1 MGAHFYIAKKKYK
14 TANNKI
20 HNKMLLCQRWTPL
33 NDNNNSS
40 TTAAKTGSSTSWVW
54 PNLILN
60 SNTNTNSNS
69 KLNLNPRRMQMTIKS
84 KLIDCHLS
92 LSHLL
97 LTHRLLKLIC
107 RLRPIW
113 VYKEKEKEKN
123 AVKNT
128 KSFCPY
134 TALEFSLI
142 IIGSVT
148 PTPPRGALPPVD
160 VIWNAA
166 QRVLHVISLTTHRR
180 FRVYSFSQITC
191 YVCD

>member
-1 MGAHFYIAKKKYK
+1 
-14 TANNKI
+14 
-20 HNKMLLCQRWTPL
+20 MLLCQRWTPL

-40 TTAAKTGSSTSWVW
+40 TTAATTGSSTSWVW

-113 VYKEKEKEKN
+113 VYKEKEKKN

-148 PTPPRGALPPVD
+148 PTSPRGALPSWCNMKRSSTSSSCYFTHYSPP
-160 VIWNAA
+160 
-166 QRVLHVISLTTHRR
+166 ISGILI
-180 FRVYSFSQITC
+180 FSNHMLRLWLKLK
-191 YVCD
+191 DH

>member
-20 HNKMLLCQRWTPL
+20 HNKMLLCQLRTPL
-33 NDNNNSS
+33 KDNNKNN
-40 TTAAKTGSSTSWVW
+40 TTLTATTGSSSTSWVW
-54 PNLILN
+54 PNLVL
-60 SNTNTNSNS
+60 SSNTNSNS
-69 KLNLNPRRMQMTIKS
+69 KLKLNPRRMQMTIKS

-92 LSHLL
+92 LSHSL
-97 LTHRLLKLIC
+97 LTHRMLKLIC

-113 VYKEKEKEKN
+113 VYKEKKD

-148 PTPPRGALPPVD
+148 PIPPSGCP
-160 VIWNAA
+160 
-166 QRVLHVISLTTHRR
+166 
-180 FRVYSFSQITC
+180 SQLM
-191 YVCD
+191 

>member
-1 MGAHFYIAKKKYK
+1 MSA
-14 TANNKI
+14 
-20 HNKMLLCQRWTPL
+20 L
-33 NDNNNSS
+33 NTIKSNNNNSNNWQHYQLS
-40 TTAAKTGSSTSWVW
+40 VTQSHSQFEYEYEFELETESESE
-54 PNLILN
+54 
-60 SNTNTNSNS
+60 
-69 KLNLNPRRMQMTIKS
+69 

-113 VYKEKEKEKN
+113 VYKEKEKKN

-142 IIGSVT
+142 IIGSVA
-148 PTPPRGALPPVD
+148 PTSPRGALP
-160 VIWNAA
+160 
-166 QRVLHVISLTTHRR
+166 S
-180 FRVYSFSQITC
+180 
-191 YVCD
+191 

>member
-20 HNKMLLCQRWTPL
+20 HNKMLLCQRRTPL
-33 NDNNNSS
+33 KDNNNNNN
-40 TTAAKTGSSTSWVW
+40 TTLTTTTGSSTSWVW

-60 SNTNTNSNS
+60 SNTNSNS
-69 KLNLNPRRMQMTIKS
+69 KLNHNPIRMQMTIKS

-113 VYKEKEKEKN
+113 VYKEKKN

-134 TALEFSLI
+134 TELEFSLI

-148 PTPPRGALPPVD
+148 SIPPSGCP
-160 VIWNAA
+160 
-166 QRVLHVISLTTHRR
+166 
-180 FRVYSFSQITC
+180 SQLM
-191 YVCD
+191 